1 MSHYV
6 KPAIYKK
13 SKQEILHSG
22 TSNIANN
29 SPDKKVSDIIFLAKK
44 NVHENI
50 PSGAISAIFP
60 RRWPVNKKEKKGNE
74 KLKEFYSEKNFYFT
88 PHNNINLNIHTNRR
102 GLHLN
107 SINLGKIISDFVNV
121 L

>member
-6 KPAIYKK
+6 KPTIYKK

-22 TSNIANN
+22 TSNIASN
-29 SPDKKVSDIIFLAKK
+29 SPDKKVSDIIFLAEK

-60 RRWPVNKKEKKGNE
+60 RR
-74 KLKEFYSEKNFYFT
+74 
-88 PHNNINLNIHTNRR
+88 
-102 GLHLN
+102 
-107 SINLGKIISDFVNV
+107 
-121 L
+121 